1 MNIPVVAS
9 LGMGLDS
16 SVMVDRH
23 LTDPT
28 SRDFE
33 LSDLTLNQLA
43 GRAGDQESGR
53 QMEEL
58 LFPRLRASS
67 VRTVQIA
74 RRGPR
79 QADGIVALDDT
90 RQPTRCFATGNGYTL
105 YDELTSAGT
114 VPQYVGGQR
123 RCSLKWKGWPIDT
136 WIAYTLGGQ
145 IYRHAMGFHA
155 DEQDRIADDQ
165 KYTKG
170 LCTVSRPRHLSV
182 YLPRVLRLL
191 HMSAPS
197 ERKYYAHWTRGQ

>member
-1 MNIPVVAS
+1 MNIPVIAS
-9 LGMGLDS
+9 LGMGLHS
-16 SVMVDRH
+16 SVLIDRH

-33 LSDLTLNQLA
+33 LSDLTVISSQVGLE
-43 GRAGDQESGR
+43 DQESGR

-58 LFPRLRASS
+58 LFPWLRRAR

-79 QADGIVALDDT
+79 QADGIVVLDDT
-90 RQPTRCFATGNGYTL
+90 REPTRCFTTGSGYTL
-105 YDELTSAGT
+105 YDELISAGT
-114 VPQYVGGQR
+114 VPQYANGQR

-136 WIAYTLGGQ
+136 WIAGELGGQ
-145 IYRHAMGFHA
+145 TYRHAMGFHA

-170 LCTVSRPRHLSV
+170 LCTVSRVQHLST
-182 YLPRVLRLL
+182 Y
-191 HMSAPS
+191 
-197 ERKYYAHWTRGQ
+197 